1 MSRQSDVLRIEGL
14 SIAFPSPFGLVQ
26 AVRDVS
32 FTLRRG
38 ETVAIVGESGCG
50 KSVTSLSVIG
60 LLPAG
65 QSNVMAGK
73 IDFHRRDGQ
82 WTDLLT
88 LPRAELP
95 AIRGNEI
102 AMIFQEPMT
111 CLNPLHRVGDQIAE
125 VLTLHRGLRRS
136 EAIACVIDMLARVGI
151 SDPIRRKDA
160 YPHELSGG
168 MCQRVMIAM
177 ALACQPTLLI
187 ADEPTTALD
196 VTIQA
201 QIIALF
207 QSLQTSSQMAIL
219 FITHDLGV
227 VAEIADRVLVMYAGS
242 VVEEGDVVSVLTQ
255 PLHPYTKGLI
265 AAVPRIEEPRRAAG
279 QPFFSIP
286 GQVPAPHEVPPGC
299 AFMPRCD
306 HACHG
311 LCNTEAIPMQKAG
324 NGRSV
329 RCVRWRELRDDGHG

>member
-1 MSRQSDVLRIEGL
+1 MDVQPEVLRIDGL
-14 SIAFPSPFGLVQ
+14 GVAFSAPRGTVR

-32 FTLRRG
+32 MTLRPG

-50 KSVTSLSVIG
+50 KSVTSLSVMG
-60 LLPAG
+60 LLPPDQSRIVAG
-65 QSNVMAGK
+65 TIRFRRRNGEW
-73 IDFHRRDGQ
+73 ID
-82 WTDLLT
+82 LVT
-88 LPRAELP
+88 LPRIELP

-125 VLTLHRGLRRS
+125 ALLLHRGMRRS
-136 EAIACVIDMLARVGI
+136 EAITRAAELLERVGI
-151 SDPIRRKDA
+151 SDPLRRLDA

-177 ALACQPTLLI
+177 ALACDPVLLI

-207 QSLQTSSQMAIL
+207 QSLQASSQMTIL

-227 VAEIADRVLVMYAGS
+227 VAEIANRVLVMYAGEI
-242 VVEEGDVVSVLTQ
+242 VEEGDVVSVLTQ

-265 AAVPRIEEPRRAAG
+265 SAVPRIDRPQHRAQA
-279 QPFFSIP
+279 FFSIP
-286 GQVPAPHEVPPGC
+286 GQVPPPGEAPQGC
-299 AFMPRCD
+299 AFVPRCR
-306 HACHG
+306 HARHG
-311 LCNTEAIPMQKAG
+311 LCDAPVMPMQ
-324 NGRSV
+324 NVTDGRAV
-329 RCVRWRELRDDGHG
+329 RCIRWRDLMDDPHG

>member
-1 MSRQSDVLRIEGL
+1 MGIQPEVLQIDRLGV
-14 SIAFPSPFGLVQ
+14 AFSSPRGTVR

-32 FTLRRG
+32 ITLRRG
-38 ETVAIVGESGCG
+38 ETVALVGESGCG
-50 KSVTSLSVIG
+50 KSVTSLAVMG
-60 LLPAG
+60 LLPPD
-65 QSNVMAGK
+65 QSQIVAGK
-73 IDFHRRDGQ
+73 IKFHRRGGD
-82 WTDLLT
+82 WIDLVT
-88 LPRAELP
+88 LPRSELP

-125 VLTLHRGLRRS
+125 ALLLHRDIRRS
-136 EAIACVIDMLARVGI
+136 EAITRAAALLERVGI
-151 SDPIRRKDA
+151 SDPPRRLDA

-177 ALACQPTLLI
+177 ALACDPALLI

-207 QSLQTSSQMAIL
+207 QSLQASSRMTIL

-227 VAEIADRVLVMYAGS
+227 VAEIANRVLVMYAGEI
-242 VVEEGDVVSVLTQ
+242 VEEGDVVSVLTQ

-265 AAVPRIEEPRRAAG
+265 SAVPRIDRPQDQAQR
-279 QPFFSIP
+279 FFSIP
-286 GQVPAPHEVPPGC
+286 GQVPPPGEAPQGC
-299 AFMPRCD
+299 AFAPRCR
-306 HACHG
+306 HAQPS
-311 LCNTEAIPMQKAG
+311 LCDAPAMPMQSVAD
-324 NGRSV
+324 NRAV
-329 RCVRWRELRDDGHG
+329 RCVRWRDLLDDPHG